1 MSTLLDITDAIVS
14 FRQDIEDYRSSGI
27 YQFFTKWFAEFIKWS
42 MVGWYKAKLQAII
55 FSWDVASEILD
66 SLNISEQ
73 IETAFGQLDSDLVSI
88 ISFFR
93 IPEAINIILSAYTTR
108 LVMTFIGV

>member
-1 MSTLLDITDAIVS
+1 MSTLVDIVNAVTG
-14 FRQDIEDYRSSGI
+14 FRQDIEDMRSTGI
-27 YQFFTKWFAEFIKWS
+27 YQFFTKFFAEFLKWS
-42 MVGWYKAKLQAII
+42 AVGWFKFKLQALT
-55 FSWDVASEILD
+55 FSWDVASEILS
-66 SLNISEQ
+66 SLNVSEQ
-73 IETAFGQLDSDLVSI
+73 IETAFGQLDSNIVSI